1 MRNSALK
8 NKMDVFHNDFQGRAK
23 IKAAILLISSTFLFS
38 LSAHA
43 AEPMSNTKN
52 TIKPISMNQA
62 SINTTAINTSAINLA
77 IMAENPTVL
86 SETQRVTRAK
96 TNTLTPKTNQTKAN
110 QAKTDQ
116 AIYSEDAIHHPVW
129 AKNGMVATQEALASD
144 IGLKILKDG
153 GNAVDAAVAVGFA
166 LAVTLP
172 RAGNIG
178 GGGFMM
184 VYDAKQG
191 KTVALDYREKA
202 PSSASRDMYLDK
214 DSNAVSDLSQY
225 HGLAVGVPGTV
236 AGLLKALEDHGTMS
250 RGQVMAPAIG
260 LAENGIE
267 VTAGLSE
274 SLTALSDRMQKWP
287 STKKIFFKPDG
298 SAYQPG
304 ERLKQPELAHSL
316 KLIAAKGADG
326 FYKGETARKLVKA
339 VNEAGGSMSLKDL
352 ENYEAIAREPVKGNY
367 RGYEIVSMPPPSSG
381 GIHIVQI
388 LNILEGYPL
397 KDYGQNSAQTIH
409 LMAEAMQLAYA
420 DRAEYL
426 GDSDFID
433 VPASG
438 LTSQAY
444 ADKLRTLINPNKATP
459 AATIKANNPLP
470 YESDQTTHF
479 SIVDKDGNAVANTY
493 TLNFSY
499 GTGLVAEGTGILL
512 NNEMDDFSAKPGVPN
527 GYGLL
532 GGEANAVAA
541 NKRPLSSMS
550 PTLVFKD
557 SKPYIVTGSP
567 GGSRIITT
575 VTQII
580 SNVIDH
586 DMNIAEATHAPRIH
600 DQWLP
605 DEIRVEKAL
614 NIDTVKKLESMGH
627 TVSPKSAMGSTQ
639 SIMMTPNGVYGSS
652 DPRIVD
658 AAVVGY

>member
-1 MRNSALK
+1 MSYLSSQTHSEVLNNTLNAKGSVNLKSA
-8 NKMDVFHNDFQGRAK
+8 M
-23 IKAAILLISSTFLFS
+23 LLISSSLFLS
-38 LSAHA
+38 VSAHA
-43 AEPMSNTKN
+43 LEPIDSK
-52 TIKPISMNQA
+52 TINNS
-62 SINTTAINTSAINLA
+62 SINTSAINLA
-77 IMAENPTVL
+77 IMTDNPTVVL
-86 SETQRVTRAK
+86 ETKSITRAP
-96 TNTLTPKTNQTKAN
+96 TNTLTSTTNK
-110 QAKTDQ
+110 AKTDQ
-116 AIYSEDAIHHPVW
+116 AIYSADAIHHPVW

-144 IGLKILKDG
+144 IGLQILKDG
-153 GNAVDAAVAVGFA
+153 GNAVDAGVAVGFA

-184 VYDAKQG
+184 IYDAKKG

-202 PSSASRDMYLDK
+202 PSSASRDMYLD
-214 DSNAVSDLSQY
+214 SVGNAVSDLSRF

-236 AGLLKALEDHGTMS
+236 AGLLKALDDHGTMS
-250 RGQVMAPAIG
+250 REQVMAPAIA

-274 SLTALSDRMQKWP
+274 SLTALTDRLQKWP
-287 STKKIFFKPDG
+287 STKKVFFKPDG

-304 ERLKQPELAHSL
+304 ERLKQPELARSL
-316 KLIAAKGADG
+316 KLIAAQGADG

-339 VNEAGGSMSLKDL
+339 VNDAGGNMSVQDL
-352 ENYEAIAREPVKGNY
+352 ANYEAIARAPVTGDY

-397 KDYGQNSAQTIH
+397 GDYGQNSAQTIH

-426 GDSDFID
+426 GDSDFVD

-444 ADKLRTLINPNKATP
+444 ADNLRRLINPNKATP
-459 AATIKANNPLP
+459 AKTIKANNPLP

-479 SIVDKDGNAVANTY
+479 SIVDKDGNAIANTY

-512 NNEMDDFSAKPGVPN
+512 NNEMDDFSAKPGTPN

-532 GGEANAVAA
+532 GGDANAVEAG
-541 NKRPLSSMS
+541 KRPLSSMS

-557 SKPYIVTGSP
+557 DEPYIVTGSP

-580 SNVIDH
+580 SNIIDH

-614 NIDTVKKLESMGH
+614 NIDTVNKLKSMGH
-627 TVSPKSAMGSTQ
+627 TVSPKAAMGSTQ
-639 SIMMTPNGVYGSS
+639 SIMLTPNGIYGSS

>member
-1 MRNSALK
+1 MRQSLSKIHQNVHGDTSRYK
-8 NKMDVFHNDFQGRAK
+8 TK
-23 IKAAILLISSTFLFS
+23 IKTAILLISSTLLIS
-38 LSAHA
+38 VSAYA
-43 AEPMSNTKN
+43 AETK
-52 TIKPISMNQA
+52 P
-62 SINTTAINTSAINLA
+62 TTAKTTINPTSINTSAINLA
-77 IMAENPTVL
+77 IMADNPTVL
-86 SETQRVTRAK
+86 SETQRITKSKSSTLAPTTATGTAVVSGK
-96 TNTLTPKTNQTKAN
+96 T
-110 QAKTDQ
+110 AKTDQ

-184 VYDAKQG
+184 IYDAKQG

-214 DSNAVSDLSQY
+214 DGNAVSDLSRY

-236 AGLLKALEDHGTMS
+236 AGLLKALDNHGTMS
-250 RGQVMAPAIG
+250 RGQVMAPAIA

-274 SLTALSDRMQKWP
+274 SLEALSDRLQKWP

-304 ERLKQPELAHSL
+304 ELLRQPELAKSL

-339 VNEAGGSMSLKDL
+339 VNEAGGNMSLQDL
-352 ENYEAIAREPVKGNY
+352 ANYRAIARVPVKGDY

-409 LMAEAMQLAYA
+409 LMSEAMQLAYA

-444 ADKLRTLINPNKATP
+444 ADKLRSLINPNKATP

-527 GYGLL
+527 GYGLI
-532 GGEANAVAA
+532 GGDANAVEP

-575 VTQII
+575 VTQVI

-605 DEIRVEKAL
+605 DEIRIEKAL
-614 NIDTVKKLESMGH
+614 NVDTIKKLESMGH
-627 TVSPKSAMGSTQ
+627 KVSPQAAMGSTQ
-639 SIMMTPNGVYGSS
+639 SIMITPNGVYGSS

>member
-1 MRNSALK
+1 MQKLSSQSCNDITSSHKHQNHQSKIVLKTTLKSA
-8 NKMDVFHNDFQGRAK
+8 M
-23 IKAAILLISSTFLFS
+23 LLISSTLLLS
-38 LSAHA
+38 VSAHA
-43 AEPMSNTKN
+43 LEPVSPTDAN
-52 TIKPISMNQA
+52 
-62 SINTTAINTSAINLA
+62 SINNTSINTSAINLA
-77 IMAENPTVL
+77 IMADNPTVL
-86 SETQRVTRAK
+86 SETKRITRAK
-96 TNTLTPKTNQTKAN
+96 TNALTSTTSN
-110 QAKTDQ
+110 AKVDE

-153 GNAVDAAVAVGFA
+153 GNAVDAGVAVGFA

-184 VYDAKQG
+184 IYDAKQG

-202 PSSASRDMYLDK
+202 PSSASRDMYLDEAG
-214 DSNAVSDLSQY
+214 DAVSDLSRY

-250 RGQVMAPAIG
+250 RGQVMAPAIS

-274 SLTALSDRMQKWP
+274 SLTALSDRLQKWP
-287 STKKIFFKPDG
+287 STKKVFFKPDG

-304 ERLKQPELAHSL
+304 ERLKQPELARSL
-316 KLIAAKGADG
+316 KLIAAQGADG
-326 FYKGETARKLVKA
+326 FYKGETAQKLVKA
-339 VNEAGGSMSLKDL
+339 VNEAGGSMSLQDL
-352 ENYEAIAREPVKGNY
+352 SDYEAIAREPVKGNY

-381 GIHIVQI
+381 GIHIIQI

-433 VPASG
+433 VPTSG

-479 SIVDKDGNAVANTY
+479 SIVDKDGNAIANTY

-532 GGEANAVAA
+532 GGEANAVEA

-557 SKPYIVTGSP
+557 NKPFIVTGSP

-605 DEIRVEKAL
+605 DEIRIEKAL
-614 NIDTVKKLESMGH
+614 NVDTIKKLESMGH
-627 TVSPKSAMGSTQ
+627 TVSPQAAMGSTQ
-639 SIMMTPNGVYGSS
+639 SIMLTPKGVYGSS

>member
-1 MRNSALK
+1 M
-8 NKMDVFHNDFQGRAK
+8 
-23 IKAAILLISSTFLFS
+23 LLISSTILLS
-38 LSAHA
+38 VSAHA
-43 AEPMSNTKN
+43 LEPVAPTDANV
-52 TIKPISMNQA
+52 
-62 SINTTAINTSAINLA
+62 INDTSINTSAINLA
-77 IMAENPTVL
+77 IMTDNPTVVL
-86 SETQRVTRAK
+86 ETQRITRAK
-96 TNTLTPKTNQTKAN
+96 TNTLTSTTSNAKA
-110 QAKTDQ
+110 DQ

-144 IGLKILKDG
+144 IGLQILKDG
-153 GNAVDAAVAVGFA
+153 GNAVDAGVAVGFA

-184 VYDAKQG
+184 IYDAEKG

-202 PSSASRDMYLDK
+202 PSSASRDMYLDEEG
-214 DSNAVSDLSQY
+214 NAVSDLSRF
-225 HGLAVGVPGTV
+225 HGLAIGVPGTV
-236 AGLLKALEDHGTMS
+236 AGLLKALEAHGTMS
-250 RGQVMAPAIG
+250 REQVMAPAIA
-260 LAENGIE
+260 LAEDGIE

-274 SLTALSDRMQKWP
+274 SLEALSDRLQKWP

-304 ERLKQPELAHSL
+304 GRLKQPELARSL
-316 KLIAAKGADG
+316 KLIAAQGADG
-326 FYKGETARKLVKA
+326 FYKGETANKLVKA
-339 VNEAGGSMSLKDL
+339 VNDAGGSMSLQDL
-352 ENYEAIAREPVKGNY
+352 ANYEAIAREPVKGDY

-444 ADKLRTLINPNKATP
+444 ADKLRTLINPNQATP

-479 SIVDKDGNAVANTY
+479 SIVDKDGNAIANTY

-512 NNEMDDFSAKPGVPN
+512 NNEMDDFSAKPGTPN

-532 GGEANAVAA
+532 GGDANAVEA

-605 DEIRVEKAL
+605 DEIRTEKAL

-627 TVSPKSAMGSTQ
+627 TVSPKATMGSTQ
-639 SIMMTPNGVYGSS
+639 SIMLTPNGVYGSS